1 MSACTP
7 ADQDVCRRP
16 FIDAL
21 FSEEASP
28 VMQIRVAQ
36 PGDAQGI
43 SDLVSHL
50 TLKYIASA
58 CPAEARDQL
67 LATMSPDAI
76 RHNLANG
83 LRYHLGELD
92 GRLVGVLGMHHRAHI
107 HHLFVAE
114 SEHGKGLATRL
125 WAVARETAHADG
137 HCGDITVNASQYAYA
152 IYRHWG
158 FLPDGERQHID
169 GLIIIPMRWRP
180 GRSTT
185 GDSDFLPDV
194 PPA

>member
-1 MSACTP
+1 MSTCTP

-16 FIDAL
+16 IIDAL
-21 FSEEASP
+21 FSEDARP

-43 SDLVSHL
+43 SDLVSQL
-50 TLKYIASA
+50 TIKYLAAA
-58 CPAEARDQL
+58 CGADARKKL
-67 LATMSPDAI
+67 LATMTPDAI

-83 LRYHLGELD
+83 FRYHVGELE
-92 GRLVGVLGMHHRAHI
+92 GRLLGLVGTHHRAHI

-114 SEHGKGLATRL
+114 SEHGQGLATRL
-125 WAVARETAHADG
+125 WAVAREAAQADG
-137 HCGDITVNASQYAYA
+137 HDGDITVNASQYAYA

-169 GLIIIPMRWRP
+169 GLITIPMRWRP
-180 GRSTT
+180 GRSAI